1 MAVTREE
8 KEARRLWEEHC
19 KRVQSLTELSPEA
32 EKETRAE
39 RDARIRRL
47 LANYPAFCEY
57 YFPHYMRRTDPATGL
72 VTGIVHMAPPSTM
85 PPSVGGCGRRRSL
98 PDTRKACTRPYSQAS
113 ADAPGQAL
121 PRGAPRHLHSHQPHG
136 ARRWG
141 DPLRARNAGL
151 RNLARYTPHR
161 YPANFAGV
169 RRRRDTQRE
178 GLQGLRRRQQRGPRM
193 G

>member
-32 EKETRAE
+32 EKETRAQ

-72 VTGIVHMAPPSTM
+72 VTGVVHNAPFHNAAFRDILRNRTFKAVFMWPRGHAKSTHLDIFIPVNLMVRGGGEIHCGPGTPGSEVWPGIRLTGTRQTSPAPAGAALPSTW
-85 PPSVGGCGRRRSL
+85 C
-98 PDTRKACTRPYSQAS
+98 
-113 ADAPGQAL
+113 
-121 PRGAPRHLHSHQPHG
+121 
-136 ARRWG
+136 
-141 DPLRARNAGL
+141 
-151 RNLARYTPHR
+151 
-161 YPANFAGV
+161 
-169 RRRRDTQRE
+169 
-178 GLQGLRRRQQRGPRM
+178 
-193 G
+193 